1 MHFQQLNS
9 FYFLKSRGPITD
21 CKLTAPISSVFES
34 RNKGYQNLGQK
45 KKINKHINIIVQA
58 LCNIKSIQWK
68 GWRDA
73 WMVLDL
79 IFAPDHL
86 NILLEGKWN
95 SSTMC
100 WSLTNQSSPPETNR
114 MTNTLLTSTFTY
126 KLTRPANI
134 CLAAILSSM
143 SQQFLAV
150 SFLQGSWKHSEN
162 VVLVGATQFVQ
173 MAQLHIRYANLWLRL
188 MPKVPC
194 RTVQSGT

>member
-1 MHFQQLNS
+1 MKGMKRCLN
-9 FYFLKSRGPITD
+9 GAWP
-21 CKLTAPISSVFES
+21 
-34 RNKGYQNLGQK
+34 
-45 KKINKHINIIVQA
+45 A
-58 LCNIKSIQWK
+58 LL
-68 GWRDA
+68 
-73 WMVLDL
+73 M
-79 IFAPDHL
+79 FAPDHL

-100 WSLTNQSSPPETNR
+100 WSLTNQSSPPETNI
-114 MTNTLLTSTFTY
+114 MTHTLLTSAFTY

-143 SQQFLAV
+143 SPQFLAV

-173 MAQLHIRYANLWLRL
+173 MAQLHIRDGNLWLRL

-194 RTVQSGT
+194 RTVQSGTWGHYTPATSWINGMKVWTSYFKLCCNVVLEYFIQQSNDNYGRPGTSDESSSISGSDK